1 MVDHTSENGDTYDI
15 LTVTKTEHEPD
26 LNKLFDND
34 DLLNIVEKTSVSWN
48 LKINYFIISI
58 IVIYAKKKQQQ
69 QKFKYD
75 LINDIR
81 AKSDKFKQDVE
92 NLILVK
98 RKTYKDG
105 DINTET
111 NRDTVTSHD
120 KLIKKKK

>member
-69 QKFKYD
+69 
-75 LINDIR
+75 
-81 AKSDKFKQDVE
+81 
-92 NLILVK
+92 
-98 RKTYKDG
+98 
-105 DINTET
+105 
-111 NRDTVTSHD
+111 
-120 KLIKKKK
+120 